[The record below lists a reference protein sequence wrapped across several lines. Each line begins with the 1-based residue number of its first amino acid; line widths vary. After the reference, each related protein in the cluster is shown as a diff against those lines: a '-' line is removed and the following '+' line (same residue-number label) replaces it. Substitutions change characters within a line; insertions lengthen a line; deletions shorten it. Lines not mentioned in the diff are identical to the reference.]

1 MQNVQRD
8 DKARS
13 MEMKVSVERTMALA
27 NRIRQDAVR
36 MSHRTHASHIAAVM
50 SVADIVAVLYGGIA
64 RLFPDDPKNPDR
76 DRIVLSKGHAG
87 MAFYAV
93 LAETGF
99 FPVSELNKY
108 YADGSVYSGHVS
120 HKGVP
125 GVEFSTGSL
134 GQGVCVACGMALSG
148 KIHNRGYHV
157 YAIIGDGENEEGS
170 VWEMA
175 LMAAHQR
182 LSNFTVIVDHNKMQA
197 TGFCDNEAGLNNLP
211 QKWASFGWRV
221 VDVADGNDHEQL
233 VEAFASVDDGRPTVI
248 IANTVKGK
256 GVSFM
261 ENNIL
266 WHYRDPQGEF
276 YEKAIRELGGDP
288 LCETI

>member
-1 MQNVQRD
+1 MNSGVNSILE
-8 DKARS
+8 KS
-13 MEMKVSVERTMALA
+13 IPLA
-27 NRIRQDAVR
+27 NRIRQDAIR
-36 MSHRTHASHIAAVM
+36 MAHRTHASHIGAVM
-50 SVADIVAVLYGGIA
+50 SVADIVAVLYSGVA
-64 RLFPDDPKNPDR
+64 KVFPSDPKNVDR

-87 MAFYAV
+87 MAIYAA

-99 FPVSELNKY
+99 FPRSELNQY

-120 HKGVP
+120 HKGIP

-148 KIHNRGYHV
+148 KMHGGGYHV
-157 YAIIGDGENEEGS
+157 YAIIGDGESEEGS

-175 LMAAHQR
+175 LFAAHR
-182 LSNFTVIVDHNKMQA
+182 ELSNFTVVIDHNKMQA
-197 TGFCDNEAGLNNLP
+197 MGFCDKEAGLTDLAA
-211 QKWASFGWRV
+211 KWKSFGWRV
-221 VDVADGNDHEQL
+221 VDVPDGNDHAQL
-233 VEAFASVDDGRPTVI
+233 LAAFGAREGGKPTVV
-248 IANTVKGK
+248 IANTIKGK

-276 YEKAIRELGGDP
+276 YESAIRELGGDP
-288 LCETI
+288 SCETI

>member
-1 MQNVQRD
+1 
-8 DKARS
+8 
-13 MEMKVSVERTMALA
+13 MKISTEKTMLLA
-27 NRIRQDAVR
+27 NRIRQDAIR
-36 MSHRTHASHIAAVM
+36 MSHRTHASHIASVM
-50 SVADIVAVLYGGIA
+50 SVADVVAVLYGGVA
-64 RLFPDDPKNPDR
+64 RLFPADPKNPDR

-87 MAFYAV
+87 MAIYAV

-108 YADGSVYSGHVS
+108 YSDGSVYSGHVS

-134 GQGVCVACGMALSG
+134 GQGVCVAAGMALAG
-148 KIHNRGYHV
+148 KIANMKHHV

-175 LMAAHQR
+175 LFAAHR
-182 LSNFTVIVDHNKMQA
+182 ELDNFTVIVDSNKMQA
-197 TGFCDNEAGLNNLP
+197 TGFCDKEAGLTRLP
-211 QKWASFGWRV
+211 EKWCAFGWTV
-221 VDVADGNDHEQL
+221 VEVADGNDHLQL
-233 VEAFASVDDGRPTVI
+233 FDAFNHPHNGMPKVI
-248 IANTVKGK
+248 VANTIKGK

-266 WHYRDPQGEF
+266 WHYRDPQGAYFED
-276 YEKAIRELGGDP
+276 AIRELGGDS
-288 LCETI
+288 LCEII

>member
-1 MQNVQRD
+1 
-8 DKARS
+8 
-13 MEMKVSVERTMALA
+13 MASIIEHTLSLA
-27 NRIRQDAVR
+27 NRIRQDAIR
-36 MSHRTHASHIAAVM
+36 MSHASHASHVGAVM
-50 SVADIVAVLYGGIA
+50 SVADIVAVLYGGVA
-64 RLFPDDPKNPDR
+64 RVFPDDPKNARR

-87 MAFYAV
+87 MAIYAA

-99 FPVSELNKY
+99 FPREELNRY
-108 YADGSVYSGHVS
+108 YSDGSVYSGHVS
-120 HKGVP
+120 HKGIP
-125 GVEFSTGSL
+125 GVELSTGSL

-148 KIHNRGYHV
+148 KMRKTDYRV
-157 YAIIGDGENEEGS
+157 YAIIGDGENEEGA

-175 LMAAHQR
+175 LFAAHQE

-197 TGFCDNEAGLNNLP
+197 MGFCDKEAGMVRLAD
-211 QKWASFGWRV
+211 KWASFGWQV

-233 VEAFASVDDGRPTVI
+233 VEALHDVDSERPNVV

-261 ENNIL
+261 ENEIL

-276 YEKAIRELGGDP
+276 YERAIRDLGGDP
-288 LCETI
+288 SCETI

>member
-1 MQNVQRD
+1 
-8 DKARS
+8 
-13 MEMKVSVERTMALA
+13 MEVSINRTQLLA

-36 MSHRTHASHIAAVM
+36 MAHRTHASHIGSAFSIADVM
-50 SVADIVAVLYGGIA
+50 AVLYGGVA
-64 RLFPDDPKNPDR
+64 KVFPHDPKNDSR

-87 MAFYAV
+87 MACYAV

-99 FPVSELNKY
+99 FNRELLNEY
-108 YADGSVYSGHVS
+108 YADGSVLSGHVS

-134 GQGVCVACGMALSG
+134 GQGICVACGMALSG
-148 KIHNRGYHV
+148 KIRNKGYHT

-170 VWEMA
+170 VWEAA
-175 LMAAHQR
+175 LFAAHQK
-182 LSNFTVIVDHNKMQA
+182 LDNFTVIVDYNKLQGM
-197 TGFCDNEAGLNNLP
+197 GFCKKEAGLDQLAE
-211 QKWASFGWRV
+211 KWAAFGWHV
-221 VDVADGNDHEQL
+221 VDVKDGNDHQQL
-233 VEAFASVDDGRPTVI
+233 IEAFALHEKDKPRVL

-261 ENNIL
+261 ENEII

-276 YEKAIRELGGDP
+276 YERAIRELGGDP
-288 LCETI
+288 SCETI

>member
-1 MQNVQRD
+1 MIISTE
-8 DKARS
+8 K
-13 MEMKVSVERTMALA
+13 TMFLA
-27 NRIRQDAVR
+27 NRIRQDAIR
-36 MSHRTHASHIAAVM
+36 MSHRSHASHIASVM
-50 SVADIVAVLYGGIA
+50 SVADIVAVLYGGVA
-64 RLFPDDPKNPDR
+64 RVFPDAPDSSNR

-87 MAFYAV
+87 IAVYAA

-99 FPVSELNKY
+99 FPRSELNKY
-108 YADGSVYSGHVS
+108 YMDGSVYSGHVS
-120 HKGVP
+120 HKGIP

-148 KIHNRGYHV
+148 KIRKRGYHV
-157 YAIIGDGENEEGS
+157 YAIIGDGENEEGA

-175 LMAAHQR
+175 LFAAHQG

-197 TGFCDNEAGLNNLP
+197 MGFCDKEAGMVRLAD
-211 QKWASFGWRV
+211 KWASFGWHV

-233 VEAFASVDDGRPTVI
+233 VEALQAVDSKRPSVV

-261 ENNIL
+261 ENDIL

-276 YEKAIRELGGDP
+276 FERAIRDLGGDP
-288 LCETI
+288 SCETI

>member
-1 MQNVQRD
+1 MD
-8 DKARS
+8 GILEKS
-13 MEMKVSVERTMALA
+13 IPLA
-27 NRIRQDAVR
+27 NRIRQDAIR
-36 MSHRTHASHIAAVM
+36 MAHRSHASHIGAAL
-50 SVADIVAVLYGGIA
+50 SVADIVAVLYGGVA
-64 RLFPDDPKNPDR
+64 KVFPEDPKSAQR

-87 MAFYAV
+87 MAIYAA

-99 FPVSELNKY
+99 FPLAELNKY

-120 HKGVP
+120 HRGIP

-148 KIHNRGYHV
+148 KMRGKGYHV
-157 YAIIGDGENEEGS
+157 YAIIGDGENEEGA

-175 LMAAHQR
+175 LFAAHHG
-182 LSNFTVIVDHNKMQA
+182 LSNFTVVVDHNKMQA
-197 TGFCDNEAGLNNLP
+197 MGFCDKEAGLADLAG
-211 QKWASFGWRV
+211 KWASFGWHV
-221 VDVADGNDHEQL
+221 VDVPDGNDHAQL
-233 VEAFASVDDGRPTVI
+233 LAAFGSREEGKPTVM

-261 ENNIL
+261 ENNLL

-276 YEKAIRELGGDP
+276 YERAIRELGGDP
-288 LCETI
+288 SCETI

>member
-1 MQNVQRD
+1 MKESQ
-8 DKARS
+8 
-13 MEMKVSVERTMALA
+13 MEISIEQTTLLA
-27 NRIRQDAVR
+27 NRIRQDVVR
-36 MSHRTHASHIAAVM
+36 MAHRTHASHIGAAM
-50 SVADIVAVLYGGIA
+50 SVADVIAVLYGGVA
-64 RLFPDDPKNPDR
+64 RVFPSEPMNPRR

-87 MAFYAV
+87 MAVYAA
-93 LAETGF
+93 LAESGF
-99 FPVSELNKY
+99 FPREELNRY
-108 YADGSVYSGHVS
+108 YLDGSVYSGHVS

-125 GVEFSTGSL
+125 GVELSTGSL

-148 KIHNRGYHV
+148 KMRNEDHRV

-175 LMAAHQR
+175 LFAAHQK

-197 TGFCDNEAGLNNLP
+197 MGFCDKEAGMGELAS
-211 QKWASFGWRV
+211 KWGSFGWHV
-221 VDVADGNDHEQL
+221 VDVADGNDHAQL
-233 VEAFASVDDGRPTVI
+233 AVALGDVDVERPTVV

-261 ENNIL
+261 ENNLL

-276 YEKAIRELGGDP
+276 YERAIRELGGDP
-288 LCETI
+288 SCETI